1 MPIFQITTVNTF
13 RNRYVVEASSID
25 EAYDAILIDR
35 PEELSQVHIDESVID
50 GRQISK
56 SEFKRLLVKVQNETD
71 NQQGLDNAHM
81 GEKIIHRVKFS
92 KA

>member
-1 MPIFQITTVNTF
+1 MPIFQITTVSTF
-13 RNRYVVEASSID
+13 RNRYVVEASSLD

-56 SEFKRLLVKVQNETD
+56 SEFKRLLVQVQSETD

-92 KA
+92 KT

>member
-56 SEFKRLLVKVQNETD
+56 SEFKRLLVQVQNETD

>member
-13 RNRYVVEASSID
+13 RNRYVVEASSMD
-25 EAYDAILIDR
+25 EACDAILIDR

-50 GRQISK
+50 GKQISK
-56 SEFKRLLVKVQNETD
+56 SEFKRLLVQAQDETN